1 MIQVSSFR
9 STNLLNNLQRTPDE
23 QIESVK
29 EYQNL
34 DESGNLA
41 YQNEIS
47 ARSKVTGVT
56 RLLKKTIQAT
66 VGKTAKRKIPP
77 NTKINEVRE
86 NTVKNTNAKP
96 ITWKQ
101 TELSWIRD
109 RESVFLCANKFI
121 DNSLHKSL

>member
-1 MIQVSSFR
+1 M
-9 STNLLNNLQRTPDE
+9 
-23 QIESVK
+23 
-29 EYQNL
+29 
-34 DESGNLA
+34 
-41 YQNEIS
+41 
-47 ARSKVTGVT
+47 T

-77 NTKINEVRE
+77 NTKINDVRE
-86 NTVKNTNAKP
+86 NTVKNTNPKP